1 MADAAAACD
10 LQVIEREAHTLKS
23 SASTFGAVRL
33 AQAVRTLERTCR
45 TEDTAAV
52 ERMSGAISALIE
64 EAADAYRALG
74 LISAGEA
81 SANEV
86 SAAEVSGT

>member
-1 MADAAAACD
+1 MADAAVACD

-45 TEDTAAV
+45 TEDAAAV
-52 ERMSGAISALIE
+52 ERMSGAISALVE

-74 LISAGEA
+74 LISANEIPAGE
-81 SANEV
+81 V
-86 SAAEVSGT
+86 PAAEVSGT